1 MSQPVIERISGA
13 LVVGK
18 NMTGAQMNEIVF
30 VGKERLIGEVIRLSE
45 DRAFIQVYEET
56 SGLFVGEPIERTGQP
71 LAVTLGPG
79 LLGTAF
85 DGIQRPLDAIRE
97 LRGDFVERGVDVP
110 SLPLDRKWP
119 FTPTVKKGDKVRLG
133 SIIGEVPETHSI
145 VHRVMVPPNLKGKT
159 VLDKEDMEETF
170 EVVDI
175 QEGQFTVNDTVAVL
189 RDAEGKTYEVKLAHK
204 WPVRIGRPFR
214 DKERPVVPL
223 RTGQRILDF
232 FFPIALGGNAA
243 LPGGFGTGKTVT
255 EQTLAKYALVDV
267 VVYIGCGERGN
278 EMTEV
283 LVEFPE
289 LEDPLRGGPLMDRT
303 ILVVN
308 TSNMPVAAR
317 EASIYTGITLAEYYR
332 DMGYN
337 VLLLAD
343 STSRWAEALR
353 EISSRL
359 EEMPGEEGYPTYLG
373 SRLAAFYE
381 RTGRVVT
388 LTGQEGSVTAVG
400 AVSPPGGDFSEPV
413 VQSTLRVV
421 GALWA
426 LDSSLA
432 HRRHYPAIN
441 WLRSYTLYT
450 NLVDRWF
457 QENVAEDWPDLRR
470 WAQEVLQKEAELQEI
485 VLLVGPDALQ
495 DNERL
500 LLETGKILREGFLQ
514 QNAFHEVDASCS
526 LPKQHR
532 MMTTIKTFYEIG
544 RDAIASGVPVEELL
558 KLPEIEEI
566 VRLKERKDDEV
577 ETLSREILERVRGK
591 AEALKSQVRE
601 AA

>member
-18 NMTGAQMNEIVF
+18 NMKGAQMNEIVF

-45 DRAFIQVYEET
+45 DRAYIQVYEET

-110 SLPLDRKWP
+110 ALPLDKKWA
-119 FTPTVKKGDKVRLG
+119 FRPTVKKGDAVRLG
-133 SIIGEVPETHSI
+133 SVIGEVPETHSI

-159 VLDKEDMEETF
+159 VLDPEDLEETF
-170 EVVDI
+170 EVVEI
-175 QEGQFTVNDTVAVL
+175 KEGQFTVEEPVAVL
-189 RDAEGKTYEVKLAHK
+189 KDREGKTYEVRLAHK
-204 WPVRIGRPFR
+204 WPVRIGRPYIQ
-214 DKERPVVPL
+214 KERPVVPL
-223 RTGQRILDF
+223 RTGQRVLDF

-388 LTGQEGSVTAVG
+388 LNRQEGSVTAVG

-421 GALWA
+421 GGLWA

-432 HRRHYPAIN
+432 HRRHFPAIN

-450 NLVDRWF
+450 NLVDAWYR
-457 QENVAEDWPDLRR
+457 EHVAEDWPQLRR
-470 WAQEVLQKEAELQEI
+470 WAQEILQKENELQEI

-500 LLETGKILREGFLQ
+500 LLKIGEVIREGFLQ
-514 QNAFHEVDASCS
+514 QNAFHEIDASCS
-526 LPKQHR
+526 LPKQYR
-532 MMTTIKTFYEIG
+532 MMQTIQGFYEIG
-544 RDAIASGVPVEELL
+544 REAVAAGVPAEDLV

-566 VRLKERKDDEV
+566 IRLKERKDEEV
-577 ETLSREILERVRGK
+577 ERLSQEILNRIREKV
-591 AEALKSQVRE
+591 EALKAQVRE